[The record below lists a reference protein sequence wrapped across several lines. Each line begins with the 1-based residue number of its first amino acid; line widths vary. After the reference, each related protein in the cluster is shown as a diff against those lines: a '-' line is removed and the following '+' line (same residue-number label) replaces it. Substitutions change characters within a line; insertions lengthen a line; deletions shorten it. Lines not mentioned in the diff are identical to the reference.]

1 MQNHRKKS
9 GCHSYQAHHHQ
20 GAVKRVTRALADRF
34 GVPRKLVLAA
44 FIIGLFIN
52 FVLTLIVFFLSLYW
66 VNNPGR
72 LEEKFNKM
80 ANKTKNWMNG
90 TSSRGTQTQYAYAGT
105 QQTSSRPD
113 SHDNHDSD
121 DLDFSE
127 LCREFEDLER
137 RTADMEKHVSSEEY
151 KLNKEFQKMRKDGDA

>member
-1 MQNHRKKS
+1 MHNHRQKP

-20 GAVKRVTRALADRF
+20 GAIKRVTRALADRF

-72 LEEKFNKM
+72 LEGKFNKM
-80 ANKTKNWMNG
+80 ADKTRHWMSGAN
-90 TSSRGTQTQYAYAGT
+90 SSRTRTQYAYAGT
-105 QQTSSRPD
+105 HKTPPPSD
-113 SHDNHDSD
+113 SEV

-151 KLNKEFQKMRKDGDA
+151 KLNKEFQKMKKDNDG

>member
-1 MQNHRKKS
+1 MHNQRKKS
-9 GCHSYQAHHHQ
+9 GCHSYQAYHHH
-20 GAVKRVTRALADRF
+20 GPVKRVTRAIADRF

-72 LEEKFNKM
+72 LEGKFNKM
-80 ANKTKNWMNG
+80 ANKAKNWASGNN
-90 TSSRGTQTQYAYAGT
+90 SSKYQTQYAYAGAE
-105 QQTSSRPD
+105 QTSPHEYSRD
-113 SHDNHDSD
+113 DN
-121 DLDFSE
+121 LDFSE

-151 KLNKEFQKMRKDGDA
+151 KLNKEFQKMKKDDK

>member
-9 GCHSYQAHHHQ
+9 ACHSYQAHHHQ
-20 GAVKRVTRALADRF
+20 GPVKRVTRALADRF

-66 VNNPGR
+66 VNNPGQ
-72 LEEKFNKM
+72 LEGKFNKM
-80 ANKTKNWMNG
+80 ANKTRNWMNG
-90 TSSRGTQTQYAYAGT
+90 TNSGRHQTQYAYAGAH
-105 QQTSSRPD
+105 QTSSTQNAD
-113 SHDNHDSD
+113 D

-151 KLNKEFQKMRKDGDA
+151 NLNKEFQKMKKDDGA